1 MGIDEAGQG
10 VLGDRDAITYSRRAH
25 ARTTRSVL
33 AAQLS
38 YLFPAKPEPGRTIEV
53 APGVHWLRMP
63 LPFALNHINLWL
75 LEDGESWTIVDCGL
89 ASEETKALWQRVFE
103 TTLDGRPVGR
113 VICTHF
119 HPDHAG
125 LAGWL
130 TERWGVELWM
140 SRTEWLFARSLQ
152 MDAGAPVIDHML
164 AFYHRAGCG
173 PEFLEA
179 ISQIGATYPKRVNPV
194 PRAYQRMRDG
204 DEIAIG
210 GTAWKVVVGT
220 GHAPEHCCL
229 HAAEL
234 GVLIAGDM
242 VLPRIS
248 PNVSVW
254 NSEPEA
260 NPLADFLASLT
271 KLAQLPGETKV
282 LPSHNEPFTG
292 MRERL
297 EELAQHHEE
306 RLVDLNGLL
315 DQPKTAIALAKD
327 LFKRPL
333 DLHQT
338 TFAVGETLAHLHL
351 LRERAQAKR
360 SIDANGVYLYERA

>member
-1 MGIDEAGQG
+1 
-10 VLGDRDAITYSRRAH
+10 
-25 ARTTRSVL
+25 
-33 AAQLS
+33 
-38 YLFPAKPEPGRTIEV
+38 V

-75 LEDGESWTIVDCGL
+75 LEDGQGWTAVDCGL
-89 ASEETKALWQRVFE
+89 ASSETKALWERVFADR
-103 TTLDGRPVGR
+103 LGGRPITR

-130 TERWGVELWM
+130 TERFGAPLWM

-152 MDAGAPVIDHML
+152 MDAGNPVIEHML
-164 AFYHRAGCG
+164 AFYRRAGCG
-173 PEFLEA
+173 PEFLDA
-179 ISQIGATYPKRVNPV
+179 ISQLGATYPRRVEPV
-194 PRAYQRMRDG
+194 PRAYRR
-204 DEIAIG
+204 IG
-210 GTAWKVVVGT
+210 EADVIRIGRHDWRVIVGT

-229 HAAEL
+229 YSAEL
-234 GVLIAGDM
+234 GLLIAGDM

-260 NPLADFLASLT
+260 NPLADFLASIAR
-271 KLAQLPGETKV
+271 LAELPAETKV
-282 LPSHNEPFTG
+282 LPSHNEPFLG
-292 MRERL
+292 LRERL
-297 EELAQHHEE
+297 AELDRHHEE
-306 RLVDLNGLL
+306 RLAELMALL
-315 DQPKTAIALAKD
+315 DRPKTAIALAKD
-327 LFKRPL
+327 LFKRTL

-351 LRERAQAKR
+351 LRARDQAKR
-360 SIDANGVYLYERA
+360 VSDASGVYLYERA

>member
-1 MGIDEAGQG
+1 
-10 VLGDRDAITYSRRAH
+10 
-25 ARTTRSVL
+25 
-33 AAQLS
+33 
-38 YLFPAKPEPGRTIEV
+38 
-53 APGVHWLRMP
+53 MP

-75 LEDGESWTIVDCGL
+75 LEDGEGWTIVDCGL
-89 ASEETKALWQRVFE
+89 ASEETKAYWQRLFE
-103 TTLDGRPVGR
+103 TKLGGRPVGR

-130 TERWGVELWM
+130 VERWGVELWM
-140 SRTEWLFARSLQ
+140 SRTEFLFARSLQ
-152 MDAGAPVIDHML
+152 MDAGQPVIDHML
-164 AFYHRAGCG
+164 AFYKRAGCG

-179 ISQIGATYPKRVNPV
+179 ISQIGATYPKRVTPL
-194 PRAYQRMRDG
+194 PRAYHRMHEG
-204 DEIAIG
+204 EEIDIG
-210 GTAWKVVVGT
+210 GRLWKVVVGT

-229 HAAEL
+229 HCPEL

-260 NPLADFLASLT
+260 NPLADFLASLA
-271 KLAQLPGETKV
+271 KLSSLPAETTV
-282 LPSHNEPFTG
+282 LPSHNEPFLG

-297 EELAQHHEE
+297 AELAQHHEE
-306 RLVDLNGLL
+306 RLVDLLGLL
-315 DQPKTAIALAKD
+315 DRQKTAIELAKD
-327 LFKRPL
+327 LFKRKL

-351 LRERAQAKR
+351 LRARDQAKR
-360 SIDANGVYLYERA
+360 VTDANGVHLYERA